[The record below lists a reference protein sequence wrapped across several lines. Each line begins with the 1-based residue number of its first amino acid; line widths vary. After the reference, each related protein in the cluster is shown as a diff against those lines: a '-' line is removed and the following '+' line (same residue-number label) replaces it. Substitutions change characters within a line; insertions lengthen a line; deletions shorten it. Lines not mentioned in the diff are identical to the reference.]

1 MKVLVGS
8 DHAAL
13 SLKKFVVDRLRARGV
28 EVEDMG
34 AHDTASVDYPDY
46 AVAVA
51 RGVAS
56 GAGTF
61 GILCCGTGQGMAMT
75 ANKIPGIRAAVCS
88 DTFTAH
94 ATREHNDANVL
105 CLGERVLGPGLAG
118 DIVDLFLATA
128 FEGGRH
134 ARRVEKIN
142 ALDGNQA

>member
-1 MKVLVGS
+1 MKVLIGS

-13 SLKKFVVDRLRARGV
+13 TLKKFLTDRLRARGV

-34 AHDTASVDYPDY
+34 PHDATSVDYPDY
-46 AVAVA
+46 AIAVA
-51 RGVAS
+51 RAVAAGS
-56 GAGTF
+56 GTF

-75 ANKIPGIRAAVCS
+75 ANKIPGIRAAVCG

-105 CLGERVLGPGLAG
+105 CLGERVVGAGLAG
-118 DIVDLFLATA
+118 DIADVFLATA

-134 ARRVEKIN
+134 ARRVEKIK
-142 ALDGNQA
+142 ALDGKQA